1 MGETRQNAQ
10 ISESRK
16 RVNPWEEIF
25 DAIYEDYNFL
35 ASEHVDAV
43 FNVIKA
49 ITEHPGRT
57 TMQEAMNIL
66 EDARRILL
74 AYRTV
79 S

>member
-1 MGETRQNAQ
+1 MGETRRNAQ
-10 ISESRK
+10 TAESGK
-16 RVNPWEEIF
+16 LVNPWEEIF

-35 ASEHVDAV
+35 AAEHVDTV
-43 FNVIKA
+43 FNVIRV
-49 ITEHPGRT
+49 ITERPETRI
-57 TMQEAMNIL
+57 QEAMNIL

>member
-43 FNVIKA
+43 FNVIRA
-49 ITEHPGRT
+49 ITEQPETR
-57 TMQEAMNIL
+57 MQEAMNIL

-74 AYRTV
+74 EYRRV